1 MKAKVLNMTKV
12 KIMNAMNNASIQS
25 TIDNL
30 DNAAELLY
38 IEGILSDDD
47 YDEIHSFWKTHWF
60 NDMSGKVES
69 LD

>member
-1 MKAKVLNMTKV
+1 MKN
-12 KIMNAMNNASIQS
+12 KILKAMNNACMQS
-25 TIDNL
+25 TLDNL

-38 IEGILSDDD
+38 IEGILSSDN

-60 NDMSGKVES
+60 NNMSGKVES